1 MSGRHNG
8 CPALMTIAA
17 APFCAM
23 AGFPAFSNL
32 PLPMSGLLSDP
43 WFYAAAIPAVILV
56 GLSKG
61 GFGGAVGFV
70 GVPLMALTIP
80 PVQAAAILLPILC
93 LMDVVSVWTWWGIYD
108 RKMLVDMMPGAV
120 AVPHGWGH
128 QGATGLGV
136 ASKTGGANVNLLAA
150 DGPASVDRISG
161 MAQLTGILVDVK
173 RATPPTA

>member
-70 GVPLMALTIP
+70 GVPLMALIST
-80 PVQAAAILLPILC
+80 LR
-93 LMDVVSVWTWWGIYD
+93 D
-108 RKMLVDMMPGAV
+108 
-120 AVPHGWGH
+120 
-128 QGATGLGV
+128 
-136 ASKTGGANVNLLAA
+136 GGRT
-150 DGPASVDRISG
+150 DCRPWRSG
-161 MAQLTGILVDVK
+161 
-173 RATPPTA
+173 RSS